1 MGSKRILF
9 GSIFVLALM
18 LLMPSIPAIQQSTL
32 KEELKQDIMEK
43 IETLSIEDFEEI
55 KTLDGVKFPLLMW
68 LVILLPAFRF
78 LRGIVLMALSIE
90 TEDSGWH
97 GFFYITDIKP
107 LLFLWSMFTLMPCAL
122 WWAFWMTISDKLG
135 WGWSF
140 Y

>member
-1 MGSKRILF
+1 MGRKKILI
-9 GSIFVLALM
+9 GSIFVLALI

-43 IETLSIEDFEEI
+43 IETLTFEDIKEI
-55 KTLDGVKFPLLMW
+55 KTLDSVKFPLLMW
-68 LVILLPAFRF
+68 LVIILPTFRF
-78 LRGIVLMALSIE
+78 FRGAVLFGLSLE

-97 GFFYITDIKP
+97 GFRYITGIKP
-107 LLFLWSMFTLMPCAL
+107 LLFLWSMVTLIPCAL
-122 WWAFWMTISDKLG
+122 WWNFWMTISDKLG